1 MTMLLSGFGLLGR
14 FAGDLLTS
22 ALSWASSLLFGR
34 VPRSHQIFLVLMMAG
49 SFLWLLVV
57 LGLLVPGIASWL
69 ATATPHPP
77 FVDQAWLAVALIVAL
92 VLLPPAV
99 GLAGFL
105 VPAEGE
111 RPGGMAVV
119 GEILRGYLLVPV
131 IAGLL
136 IFLAGVGITRKVR
149 SARHR
154 WSDIHVPIVV
164 KAGGYDRLVDDMGEA
179 LASAGL
185 PTTAA
190 DAPWVLTLPARILT
204 SVAGG
209 NVRKLRPDRLVELS
223 GPDLRVGVYPSDIA
237 ISGTT
242 RGRTRARIAVLSRL
256 AATSSYLT
264 TSAEAQAVED
274 RLKHLATTVSSGRG
288 DKATS
293 DAFLDIDARLLDL
306 EVPAGEWDLLYGLRL
321 QLERDLL
328 AGSQPGTIFPGHVA
342 GAVRPAGAAAAD
354 AGHAEPGRDAAKP
367 PTVTTSSGHPALSLR
382 WLATASLAAFAIL
395 TLAIGAHVVFPFDA
409 PLLAA
414 ARTLDG
420 WPMLWQF
427 MSQTANFPL
436 IAIAVV
442 LVIWLIREKRYR
454 EAILV
459 VLMLAAVTAGSEG
472 VKQLTGRPRPSG
484 NGDGIPGVVY
494 SYPSGHVLEV
504 MTILGTLVVR
514 AWRSDRRLRLRMAF
528 ALIVAVEIGLVAV
541 GRLALNEHYPTDI
554 LAGFLGAAGALGWY
568 AWLTRRG
575 GWADRP
581 AARSVPRPNAVGG
594 PRPVRHAKSAAA

>member
-57 LGLLVPGIASWL
+57 LGLLIPGIASGL
-69 ATATPHPP
+69 FAATPHPP
-77 FVDQAWLAVALIVAL
+77 FLDRAWLAL
-92 VLLPPAV
+92 VLLVALGLLPPFV
-99 GLAGFL
+99 GLAGYL

-111 RPGGMAVV
+111 RPGGLAVV

-154 WSDIHVPIVV
+154 WSDVHVPIVIA
-164 KAGGYDRLVDDMGEA
+164 AGGYDRLVEDLGDA

-185 PTTAA
+185 PTDAA

-204 SVAGG
+204 RVAGG

-223 GPDLRVGVYPSDIA
+223 GEELRVGVYPSDIA
-237 ISGTT
+237 ISGPT

-256 AATSSYLT
+256 AATSAHLT
-264 TSAEAQAVED
+264 TSAEAQEVED
-274 RLKHLATTVSSGRG
+274 DLKRLATTAGTAPGMGR
-288 DKATS
+288 APTRA
-293 DAFLDIDARLLDL
+293 AFLAIDGRLLDL
-306 EVPAGEWDLLYGLRL
+306 VVPAGEWDLLYGLRL

-328 AGSQPGTIFPGHVA
+328 TGAQPGTTFPGHVEGVPA
-342 GAVRPAGAAAAD
+342 RDGPARKDTPPRPAATAAD
-354 AGHAEPGRDAAKP
+354 ARPR
-367 PTVTTSSGHPALSLR
+367 TVSLR
-382 WLATASLAAFAIL
+382 LVAVANLVAFAIL
-395 TLAIGAHVVFPFDA
+395 TVAVGAHVVFPFDA

-420 WPMLWQF
+420 TPMIWQV

-436 IAIAVV
+436 IAIAIV
-442 LVIWLIREKRYR
+442 LVVWLIRAKRYR
-454 EAILV
+454 EAVLV
-459 VLMLAAVTAGSEG
+459 TLMLAAVTAGSEG
-472 VKQLTGRPRPSG
+472 VKQLTARARPSG
-484 NGDGIPGVVY
+484 SGDGIPGVVY

-514 AWRSDRRLRLRMAF
+514 AWRSDRALRLRVAF
-528 ALIVAVEIGLVAV
+528 LAIVAVEVVLVAIA
-541 GRLALNEHYPTDI
+541 RLALDEHFPTDL
-554 LAGFLGAAGALGWY
+554 LAGFLGSSGALGWY
-568 AWLTRRG
+568 AYLTRAG

-581 AARSVPRPNAVGG
+581 ATRPARHPG
-594 PRPVRHAKSAAA
+594 PATRAHQVKPHAKSAAA